1 MRVAVVASSIAAG
14 VRIATEIENLPGVDV
29 FIVVCNVGMRPAL
42 LRWARE
48 LFLALRSFEWR
59 TLTAKVWSYAR
70 SGKLIIL
77 RRPLNDSASTERLRS
92 LRCDVGL
99 HAANVIYR
107 EPTISAFK
115 LGILN
120 AHIGILPKY
129 RGRSVVEWS
138 VLQGDPIGVTVFFID
153 SGIDTGRRIVLRE
166 FIPSDRWNDAGAL
179 KNMLF
184 GCDARLYRKALEA
197 LMRPGV
203 QFENND
209 ILKGRRYYVVSK
221 IFTQIVDKILSV
233 GANRGYAN
241 RSQNG
246 AFGNLST
253 KVEIDLGQ
261 RKSMLREQTRGNDG
275 TYLHG
280 NSDIPC
286 LHR

>member
-1 MRVAVVASSIAAG
+1 
-14 VRIATEIENLPGVDV
+14 
-29 FIVVCNVGMRPAL
+29 
-42 LRWARE
+42 
-48 LFLALRSFEWR
+48 
-59 TLTAKVWSYAR
+59 
-70 SGKLIIL
+70 
-77 RRPLNDSASTERLRS
+77 
-92 LRCDVGL
+92 
-99 HAANVIYR
+99 
-107 EPTISAFK
+107 
-115 LGILN
+115 
-120 AHIGILPKY
+120 
-129 RGRSVVEWS
+129 
-138 VLQGDPIGVTVFFID
+138 LQGDPIGVTVFFID

-253 KVEIDLGQ
+253 KVEIDFGQ

>member
-1 MRVAVVASSIAAG
+1 
-14 VRIATEIENLPGVDV
+14 
-29 FIVVCNVGMRPAL
+29 
-42 LRWARE
+42 
-48 LFLALRSFEWR
+48 
-59 TLTAKVWSYAR
+59 
-70 SGKLIIL
+70 
-77 RRPLNDSASTERLRS
+77 
-92 LRCDVGL
+92 
-99 HAANVIYR
+99 
-107 EPTISAFK
+107 
-115 LGILN
+115 
-120 AHIGILPKY
+120 
-129 RGRSVVEWS
+129 
-138 VLQGDPIGVTVFFID
+138 
-153 SGIDTGRRIVLRE
+153 
-166 FIPSDRWNDAGAL
+166 
-179 KNMLF
+179 
-184 GCDARLYRKALEA
+184 
-197 LMRPGV
+197 MRPGV